1 MFIDRRNL
9 SKMDQIVDSELKIVN
24 KFKRFF
30 DEYEL
35 DVLFDVEDV
44 EVGIAELKELTNEYE
59 DIHSQLSR
67 ASRDAG
73 DDVYKDTYQ
82 EQYDKQM
89 LEIVDWI
96 RRAKKSIRTKKEALK
111 DSSLQEKTAEAS
123 KQKVQIR
130 AEEKYLRGRINS
142 EIKALYAA
150 NSQFVEDLE
159 KGVIVAQKLEVELSQ
174 VFVKIETCGQD
185 SCAEFGSNFDV
196 MSDHIKTFVANSRER
211 IKGIK
216 SQDQQKEKERISSSE
231 REKTDRLR
239 REKVVKCKIVFDN
252 IEERFE
258 CLESKCSVD
267 VKKLSDPDLLSRK
280 KDMKSLDSDFNDIL
294 DRITKLSEHNPNEFE
309 ETEYYLE
316 DVSDRKKILK
326 KSLDLFKVNLE
337 TEISDRDLT
346 EEKMKNASVLGIK
359 IPKFKGYDSVLDYY
373 TFKSEFDKLV
383 VPHVRANLL
392 PDYLK
397 NNYLDGQAL
406 QLVKEIHDLDG
417 IWKRLK
423 ESFGDVQSLLSR
435 KLSELDK
442 STPLWKVKA
451 DEKLI
456 ESILRLKNL
465 MLELKT
471 LAESHNI
478 QSSLFHSSNVAKA
491 FAHLG
496 TKRQLEITKKSLD
509 SDLDVTEEQKWD
521 NIVSYLD
528 KEMKVR
534 EQVLLLKNVN
544 DGCDSG
550 KPPAKPPGNNKNSGY
565 TFTPVVQK
573 CVLCNK
579 SEHHIQTITN
589 KGRHVINYFAC
600 ELFATSN
607 CVDRLNM
614 LKKKNL
620 CFQCLSP
627 GMKAGHKGRCFDK
640 FECLDASHD
649 PPRGH
654 KRSTCLGQYIHH
666 LN

>member
-9 SKMDQIVDSELKIVN
+9 SIMDQIVDSELKIVN

-185 SCAEFGSNFDV
+185 FCAEFGSNFDV

-258 CLESKCSVD
+258 CLESKCSLD

-496 TKRQLEITKKSLD
+496 TKRQLEINLKS
-509 SDLDVTEEQKWD
+509 
-521 NIVSYLD
+521 
-528 KEMKVR
+528 R
-534 EQVLLLKNVN
+534 KN
-544 DGCDSG
+544 
-550 KPPAKPPGNNKNSGY
+550 P
-565 TFTPVVQK
+565 
-573 CVLCNK
+573 
-579 SEHHIQTITN
+579 
-589 KGRHVINYFAC
+589 
-600 ELFATSN
+600 
-607 CVDRLNM
+607 
-614 LKKKNL
+614 
-620 CFQCLSP
+620 
-627 GMKAGHKGRCFDK
+627 
-640 FECLDASHD
+640 
-649 PPRGH
+649 
-654 KRSTCLGQYIHH
+654 
-666 LN
+666 